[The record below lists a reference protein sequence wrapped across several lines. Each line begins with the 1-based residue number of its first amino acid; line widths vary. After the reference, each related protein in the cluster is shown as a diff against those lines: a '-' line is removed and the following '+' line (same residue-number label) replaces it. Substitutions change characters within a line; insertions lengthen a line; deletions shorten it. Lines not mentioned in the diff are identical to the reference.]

1 MVSIEQINDYY
12 TKNNKKLIELTNAY
26 KNKYKQYSIDTL
38 TYINESYLHIHKL
51 KDEITYKQI
60 ESYIVTFIKNNIIWN
75 DSPIKRK
82 EVIKEKNE
90 LTDIEDLNEH
100 NEEKELKLQAIEE
113 VYTNEN
119 DQIKKIIHEVYFTK
133 NKTSC
138 RLMADHFGIQ
148 KNQANELINQLKIDI
163 NEKFKTKK
171 RLSQ

>member
-26 KNKYKQYSIDTL
+26 KNKYKDYSIDTL

-51 KDEITYKQI
+51 KDEITNKQI

-82 EVIKEKNE
+82 ELIKEKNE
-90 LTDIEDLNEH
+90 LTEIEEQNEQ

-133 NKTSC
+133 NKTSFS
-138 RLMADHFGIQ
+138 LMAEHFGIQ

-163 NEKFKTKK
+163 NEKFEIKK
-171 RLSQ
+171 RLSK